1 MKTFR
6 CQWSNN
12 LVGGASIKQTRIR
25 AIQEWAYPGVT
36 GRKAK
41 VALEG
46 SKNGLGK
53 EDPIAVTGGE
63 KRDPE
68 PAANTPKSS
77 PKPDQTAEPSSP
89 EPSEDHANPEVMTP
103 EQEARRESEERIR
116 GLLKAY
122 QETLNTVED
131 LPAVVWVPWD
141 RKGPGRYFKVPY
153 LRFFLKYF
161 VEHHIGRS
169 LDTLNRRFLAT
180 AALSS
185 DPDANTSAREAVKL
199 YLQSLPS
206 PPYRVLIF
214 SAVLAALVIA
224 LPLQAFGNVFYVLDL
239 VGAMLRFDVSYVG
252 RALAGKDLG
261 PTVRSLIVLLIGLM
275 VVGALLTSPFG
286 LKRILFNL
294 YPWTKERLDT
304 TAARS
309 HGYRVEGIYALEEGI
324 FSEVGIRRPKEGRWD
339 LAFQTFL
346 LSLLLVFGLCLAGLT
361 LVIYMSWYIKLNLP
375 VEGSRMNIHFTL
387 PNVSWPYY
395 AVFSGL
401 VFALFVLLL
410 RRLVAA
416 WKKRSLNA
424 SS

>member
-12 LVGGASIKQTRIR
+12 LVGGASIKQTRTR

-77 PKPDQTAEPSSP
+77 PNPDQTAEPSSP
-89 EPSEDHANPEVMTP
+89 EPSEDHANPEGTTP

-122 QETLNTVED
+122 QETLDTVEN

-141 RKGPGRYFKVPY
+141 HKGPGRYFKVPY
-153 LRFFLKYF
+153 LRLFLKDF
-161 VEHHIGRS
+161 VAYHIRRS
-169 LDTLNRRFLAT
+169 LDTLNCRLLAT
-180 AALSS
+180 AALSG
-185 DPDANTSAREAVKL
+185 DPDANSSNREAVKL

-206 PPYRVLIF
+206 PPYRILIF
-214 SAVLAALVIA
+214 AAVLAALVIA
-224 LPLQAFGNVFYVLDL
+224 LPLQRFGNEFYALNL

-252 RALAGKDLG
+252 RALAGEEFG
-261 PTVRSLIVLLIGLM
+261 PTARSLVVLLVGLIG
-275 VVGALLTSPFG
+275 VGALLTSPFG

-294 YPWTKERLDT
+294 YPWTKERLDS

-309 HGYRVEGIYALEEGI
+309 HGLRVEGLYGLEDSI
-324 FSEVGIRRPKEGRWD
+324 FGEVGIRRPKEGRWD
-339 LAFQTFL
+339 LVFQTFL
-346 LSLLLVFGLCLAGLT
+346 LSLLLVFGLCVAGLT
-361 LVIYMSWYIKLNLP
+361 LVFYMSWDIHLN
-375 VEGSRMNIHFTL
+375 VDTGASANVHFTL
-387 PNVSWPYY
+387 PEVSWVYY
-395 AVFSGL
+395 ALFTGL
-401 VFALFVLLL
+401 VFAAFVLLL
-410 RRLVAA
+410 RRLLTA
-416 WKKRSLNA
+416 WKRRSRNA
-424 SS
+424 SG